1 MVPSFFVKQKNKL
14 IMKTYFILTAL
25 LLFGSYQI
33 NAQCCTAPSSK
44 KAIIENSNQEKDK
57 IVKLKITGLTCAGCA
72 NHVSSALK
80 NIDGVVEQSVEYPGD
95 IATIKYEASK
105 TNPAAMIKAIGKT
118 GYKAEVINE
127 TKSKNKA

>member
-1 MVPSFFVKQKNKL
+1 M
-14 IMKTYFILTAL
+14 
-25 LLFGSYQI
+25 
-33 NAQCCTAPSSK
+33 C
-44 KAIIENSNQEKDK
+44 
-57 IVKLKITGLTCAGCA
+57 GLP

-118 GYKAEVINE
+118 GYKAEVIDE
-127 TKSKNKA
+127 TKYKNKA